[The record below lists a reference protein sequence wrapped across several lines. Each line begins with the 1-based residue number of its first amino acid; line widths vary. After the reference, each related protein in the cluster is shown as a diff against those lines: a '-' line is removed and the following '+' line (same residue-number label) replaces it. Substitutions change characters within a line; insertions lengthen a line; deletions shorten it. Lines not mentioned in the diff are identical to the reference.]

1 MSFLKIKQQFNSNK
15 LYNENNNNNNNNNE
29 SKYLNNLFICLLIER
44 KPAFVRGVKKK
55 ITHK

>member
-15 LYNENNNNNNNNNE
+15 LYNENNNNNNE